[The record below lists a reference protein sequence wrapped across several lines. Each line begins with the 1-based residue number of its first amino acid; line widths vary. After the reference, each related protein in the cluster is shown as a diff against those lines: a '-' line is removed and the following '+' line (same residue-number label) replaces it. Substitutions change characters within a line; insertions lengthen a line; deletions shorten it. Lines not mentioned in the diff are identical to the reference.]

1 MYFRP
6 IVLFALMFWQ
16 MSSLYAQRKLNLN
29 EAINLA
35 QAQSVEAKLAENI
48 RENRFFL
55 YQTYLANYRPQLS
68 FLAGLPTYSRSFLD
82 VRQPDGEIKFIPVR
96 QNNSYRG
103 FSLTQNIPLTG
114 GKVSFNT
121 DFTRFD
127 DFSDNLR
134 AYNATPL
141 NVRLDQPLFGFNA
154 FKWERKIE
162 PLKLQE
168 SQKDY
173 KFRMEEIAIQTI
185 RLFFNV
191 IDAQQDLRIADVNL
205 SNNSLIKEIEE
216 KRILLGTTSR
226 EKILQIELQIL
237 RASQAQKKA
246 AADLRSAL
254 LNLKIQ
260 LGIQDD
266 ENLELSTPNA
276 LPTQN
281 MDEESAF
288 REARENRPE
297 YISFER
303 RRLEAERDLNE
314 ARTSRNQV
322 NLTASL
328 GFNGAGAQL
337 NDAFNP
343 LLNQQ
348 RFSIGVNVPIL
359 DWGRNKAQRGIAE
372 ANQKVVEYTIAQ
384 EELNLRKE
392 IATIINNLELL
403 RASISIAERTDAIGT
418 ERYQLALEQYRLGKL
433 SVTDLNVALVE
444 KDEARRTYFA
454 ALRSFWEAY
463 YALRKLTLYDLARGG
478 KL

>member
-1 MYFRP
+1 MPRKT
-6 IVLFALMFWQ
+6 LLLALLCAHALNTW
-16 MSSLYAQRKLNLN
+16 AQRTLTLQDAIAIAQSQSIGAKLN
-29 EAINLA
+29 
-35 QAQSVEAKLAENI
+35 QNI
-48 RENRFFL
+48 RENRFFS

-68 FLAGLPTYSRSFLD
+68 FLAGLPSFSRSFLS

-96 QNNSYRG
+96 QNNSYLG
-103 FSLTQNIPLTG
+103 LSLTQNIPLTG
-114 GKVSFNT
+114 GRVSINT

-127 DFSDNLR
+127 DFIGNQR

-141 NVRLDQPLFGFNA
+141 NIRLEQPLFGFNS
-154 FKWERKIE
+154 FKWERQIE

-173 KFRMEEIAIQTI
+173 KFRMEEIALQTI

-191 IDAQQDLRIADVNL
+191 IDAQQDLRIAETNL
-205 SNNSLIKEIEE
+205 TNNSLIKEIEE
-216 KRILLGTTSR
+216 KRILLGTTTR

-246 AADLRSAL
+246 SADLRIAL
-254 LNLKIQ
+254 LNFKVQ
-260 LGIQDD
+260 LGLQ
-266 ENLELSTPNA
+266 EEEELVLTIPKE
-276 LPTQN
+276 LPLQT

-288 REARENRPE
+288 REAKENRPE

-303 RRLEAERDLNE
+303 RRLEAARDLNE

-328 GFNGAGAQL
+328 GFNGAGNQVGSI
-337 NDAFNP
+337 FNP
-343 LLNQQ
+343 LSNQQ
-348 RFSIGVNVPIL
+348 NLSVGVKVPVL

-372 ANQKVVEYTIAQ
+372 ANQRVVDYTIAQ

-392 IATIINNLELL
+392 IAVIISNLDLL
-403 RASISIAERTDAIGT
+403 RASISIAERTDAIGA
-418 ERYQLALEQYRLGKL
+418 ERYQLALEQFRIGKL

-454 ALRSFWEAY
+454 SLRSFWDAY
-463 YALRKLTLYDLARGG
+463 HSLRKFTLFDLVTGS

>member
-1 MYFRP
+1 MPKKILLLAF
-6 IVLFALMFWQ
+6 LFGQLVHVC
-16 MSSLYAQRKLNLN
+16 AQRTLTLK
-29 EAINLA
+29 EAIA
-35 QAQSVEAKLAENI
+35 IAQSQSVDAKLIQNI

-82 VRQPDGEIKFIPVR
+82 VRQPDGEIKFIQVR
-96 QNNSYRG
+96 QNNSYLG

-114 GKVSFNT
+114 GQISINT

-127 DFSDNLR
+127 DFTGNLR

-141 NVRLDQPLFGFNA
+141 NIRLEQPLFGFNA

-173 KFRMEEIAIQTI
+173 KFRMEEIALQTI

-191 IDAQQDLRIADVNL
+191 IDAQQDLRIAETNL

-246 AADLRSAL
+246 AADLRTGF
-254 LNLKIQ
+254 LNLKVQ
-260 LGIQDD
+260 LGLQD
-266 ENLELSTPNA
+266 EEALNLSIPNELPLQT
-276 LPTQN
+276 

-288 REARENRPE
+288 REAKENRPE
-297 YISFER
+297 YLSFER
-303 RRLEAERDLNE
+303 RRMEAERDLNQ

-328 GFNGAGAQL
+328 GFNGAGNQVG
-337 NDAFNP
+337 NVFNP
-343 LLNQQ
+343 LTNQQ
-348 RFSIGVNVPIL
+348 RFSIGVKVPVL

-372 ANQKVVEYTIAQ
+372 ANQKVVDYTIAQ

-392 IATIINNLELL
+392 ISTIINNLDLL
-403 RASISIAERTDAIGT
+403 RASISIAERTDAIGA

-463 YALRKLTLYDLARGG
+463 HSLRKLTLFDLVTGA

>member
-1 MYFRP
+1 MTSKP
-6 IVLFALMFWQ
+6 LLLLALLLWHI
-16 MSSLYAQRKLNLN
+16 SCLWAQRNLSLT
-29 EAINLA
+29 EAISIA
-35 QAQSVEAKLAENI
+35 QAQSIEAKLAENI

-68 FLAGLPTYSRSFLD
+68 FLAGLPTYSRSYLD

-96 QNNSYRG
+96 QNNSYLG

-114 GKVSFNT
+114 GRVSFNT

-141 NVRLDQPLFGFNA
+141 NVRLDQPLFGFNT

-185 RLFFNV
+185 RLFFEV
-191 IDAQQDLRIADVNL
+191 IDAQQDLRIAEANL

-246 AADLRSAL
+246 AADLRTGL
-254 LNLKIQ
+254 LNLKVQ
-260 LGIQDD
+260 LGLQEEDAL
-266 ENLELSTPNA
+266 NLLTPDQ
-276 LPTQN
+276 LPLQS

-288 REARENRPE
+288 REAKENRPE

-337 NDAFNP
+337 NEAFNP

-348 RFSIGVNVPIL
+348 RFSIGVNVPIM

-392 IATIINNLELL
+392 ISTIINNLDLL
-403 RASISIAERTDAIGT
+403 RASISIGERTDAIGA

-433 SVTDLNVALVE
+433 TVTDLNVALVE

-463 YALRKLTLYDLARGG
+463 FALRKLTLYDLSTGA